1 MPSMDSAVWVPAFAG
16 TTAFL
21 DLAEHAL
28 EDGVDV
34 LEVITEIELL
44 LDLLVVEIALHI
56 GVLLEQRL
64 EVAFAAPDRHGVPLH
79 ELVGL
84 LAACTLL
91 SEREQQPLRMHEAA
105 QAIEILLHVLGVDQ
119 QLVDQAGEAVERE
132 VEGNR
137 RIGSDHALDRGV

>member
-56 GVLLEQRL
+56 GVLLQQRL
-64 EVAFAAPDRHGVPLH
+64 EVAFAAPDRHGVALNQ
-79 ELVGL
+79 LVGV
-84 LAACTLL
+84 LARGAFLCK
-91 SEREQQPLRMHEAA
+91 RDQQPLRMHKA
-105 QAIEILLHVLGVDQ
+105 
-119 QLVDQAGEAVERE
+119 
-132 VEGNR
+132 
-137 RIGSDHALDRGV
+137 